1 MNNPFSTLTKKEW
14 LLWLCSLFIVL
25 VSNILAAN
33 FDPLTLIAALVGVTS
48 LVFAAKGNVWAQVL
62 MIVFSIL
69 YGIISFRFRYWGE
82 MITYLGMALPMAVWS
97 AITWLRHPAESG
109 DAVAIQK
116 LNLRQFAG
124 LLASCVVVTVLFYR
138 ILAALDTPNL
148 AFSTLS
154 VITSFLAAALT
165 MLRSSYYAL
174 GYAAND
180 VVLIVLWLL
189 ASLTNSGYLPVAVN
203 SFLMICTALSVGK
216 SAKFCKL
223 NILYFSSLLFATA
236 GIFCIC
242 RASPPHC
249 KAPPLHGIMGPDK

>member
-1 MNNPFSTLTKKEW
+1 MLWTASVALIVSSFLAFDGENFLALTA
-14 LLWLCSLFIVL
+14 SLI
-25 VSNILAAN
+25 
-33 FDPLTLIAALVGVTS
+33 GVTS
-48 LVFAAKGNVWAQVL
+48 LLFNAKGNPVGQVVG
-62 MIVFSIL
+62 IVFCLI
-69 YGIISFRFRYWGE
+69 YGYISWQYAYYGE
-82 MITYLGMALPMAVWS
+82 MITYLGMALPMAIWS

-203 SFLMICTALSVGK
+203 FII
-216 SAKFCKL
+216 FFF
-223 NILYFSSLLFATA
+223 NDLYGFISWKKREVLQA
-236 GIFCIC
+236 
-242 RASPPHC
+242 
-249 KAPPLHGIMGPDK
+249 

>member
-189 ASLTNSGYLPVAVN
+189 ASLTNSGYLPPKR
-203 SFLMICTALSVGK
+203 CLSRK
-216 SAKFCKL
+216 
-223 NILYFSSLLFATA
+223 A
-236 GIFCIC
+236 GIVRCCLYTSLPCCLLRQGFFCIC

-249 KAPPLHGIMGPDK
+249 KAPLLHGIMGPDK